1 MKRPSA
7 KRRVAASQLKTAA
20 SQPATVIKRPAARDA
35 ATQTALNTRPSSAA
49 PPVLD
54 TTAPTAEAPAAT
66 GEPQVDGAG
75 DGATG
80 GTTAPDDGAGPTPA
94 AEHRPLLFLMED
106 GARMSTKGKSRGE

>member
-7 KRRVAASQLKTAA
+7 KRRVAASQPKTAA

-35 ATQTALNTRPSSAA
+35 ANQTALNTRPSSAA
-49 PPVLD
+49 PSVLD

-66 GEPQVDGAG
+66 GAPHGDGAG
-75 DGATG
+75 G